1 MADFKDFIDAL
12 EGDEF
17 SEKPVTIEQFVTD
30 KNYLG
35 LPPLSSYQYQMIRA
49 MTQIYKRET
58 LHKLYGPEEGEK
70 IFKQN
75 CSEVILQLGKGSG
88 KDYTSTIAC
97 AYVVHLLLCL
107 TEPAKY
113 YGKPPGD
120 AIDIINIAI
129 NAVQANRVF
138 FKGFNQRIQRSPWFQ
153 GKYIAKANMVEFD
166 KSVTVHSGHS
176 ESEAWEGYNVL
187 VIILDEISGFELEST
202 TGHAQAKTA
211 SAIYKMYRASVNSR
225 FPDFG
230 KVILLSFPRF
240 KMDYIQQKYNEA
252 IAEKET
258 IVRHHRF
265 KVDPDLPDGIE
276 GNEFEIEW
284 EEDHI
289 VSYKMPKMFAL
300 KRPTWDINPT
310 RKIEDFT
317 PDFYTD
323 PTDALSRFACMPP
336 DATDAFFKNRAV
348 IEKAFANPK
357 QGVDSYGRF
366 DDDFRPDPDKHY
378 YVHVDLAQKHDHCAV
393 AMSHVDGWVTMKIG
407 DKYKEAAPRIVVDAV
422 RYWTP
427 TASKSVDFTE
437 VKDYIL
443 SLRQRG
449 FNLKMV
455 TFDRWNSHDMMQQ
468 LKASG
473 INSELL
479 SVAKKHYEDMS
490 LTLTEERL
498 HGPKIQLLIDE
509 LLQLRIVKDKV
520 DHPRKGSKDLSD
532 AVCGA
537 VYNAI
542 ALTPPDMDKE
552 VEIYSYS
559 GVFSSEID
567 QLRRESD
574 ERLKKNKVISH
585 PDKRTMPDN
594 LKDFMGMHED
604 DDEDEFPIDSMRVL

>member
-1 MADFKDFIDAL
+1 MSDFNVFLDAL
-12 EGDEF
+12 SGDEF
-17 SEKPVTIEQFVTD
+17 DETPVPIEQFVTD
-30 KNYLG
+30 RAYLG
-35 LPPLSSYQYQMIRA
+35 LPPLSENQYIMIKA
-49 MTQIYKRET
+49 STQIYKQDT
-58 LHKLYGPEEGEK
+58 LIRIYGEDEGRK
-70 IFKQN
+70 IFKQTCN
-75 CSEVILQLGKGSG
+75 EIIMQLGKGSG

-97 AYVVHLLLCL
+97 AYVVYLLLCL
-107 TEPAKY
+107 KDPAVY
-113 YGKPPGD
+113 FGKPPGD

-138 FKGFNQRIQRSPWFQ
+138 FKGFNQRIERSPWFQ
-153 GKYIAKANMVEFD
+153 GRYIAKANMVEFD
-166 KSVTVHSGHS
+166 KGVTVHSGHS

-187 VIILDEISGFELEST
+187 IVILDEISGFELEST
-202 TGHAQAKTA
+202 SGHQNAKTA
-211 SAIYKMYRASVNSR
+211 SSIYKMYKGSVTSR

-230 KVILLSFPRF
+230 KIILLSFPRF
-240 KMDYIQQKYNEA
+240 KLDYIQQKYNEA
-252 IAEKET
+252 VAEKE
-258 IVRHHRF
+258 VVLRHHKF
-265 KVDPDLPDGIE
+265 KVDPDLPDGTT

-289 VSYKMPKMFAL
+289 ISYRIPKIFAL
-300 KRPTWDINPT
+300 KRPTWEINPT

-317 PDFYTD
+317 EAFYTD
-323 PTDALSRFACMPP
+323 PQDALMRFACMPP

-357 QGVDSYGRF
+357 LNVDKYGRI
-366 DDDFRPDPDKHY
+366 DDTFKPNPERTY
-378 YVHVDLAQKHDHCAV
+378 FMHVDLAQKHDHCAV
-393 AMSHVDGWVTMKIG
+393 ALAHVEGWVTMKIG
-407 DKYKEAAPRIVVDAV
+407 ENYKQAAPRVVVDAV

-437 VKDYIL
+437 VKDYII
-443 SLRQRG
+443 SIRDRE

-468 LKASG
+468 LGVHG
-473 INSELL
+473 IKTEIL

-537 VYNAI
+537 VFNAI
-542 ALTPPDMDKE
+542 SLTPPDADRE
-552 VEIYSYS
+552 VEIYNYS
-559 GVFSSEID
+559 GVFGDELE
-567 QLRRESD
+567 QLKRESD
-574 ERLKKNKVISH
+574 ARLKNTIKFPEKKV
-585 PDKRTMPDN
+585 MPADIR
-594 LKDFMGMHED
+594 DFFD
-604 DDEDEFPIDSMRVL
+604 DDDSEYRDIVDNFRIL